1 MNKAELVAAVAEKAC
16 LSKKDADAAIT
27 AFTTVIEEALK
38 SGDKIQLTGFGS
50 FEAKMRAAR
59 TGVNPSTKQRIE
71 IPASK
76 AVAFKAGKQF
86 KDAIQ

>member
-1 MNKAELVAAVAEKAC
+1 MNKAELVAAVADKAC

-27 AFTTVIEEALK
+27 AFTAVVEEALK
-38 SGDKIQLTGFGS
+38 SGEKIQLTGFGS

-59 TGVNPSTKQRIE
+59 TGVNPSTKQPIE

-76 AVAFKAGKQF
+76 GITFKAGKQL

>member
-59 TGVNPSTKQRIE
+59 TGVNPSTKQPIE

-76 AVAFKAGKQF
+76 GIAFKAGKQL